1 MMLPTKEKSNIL
13 NDSLGLRYNSIP
25 LDNSLRY
32 NPQHLYI
39 VSDDEIKK
47 DDYFIIVSGL
57 PPLGEEDKKFQVL
70 KHNGGNRYHNEHCKK
85 IIATTDK
92 SLKIKSTCNCSET
105 EAIYCGEEKSV
116 GKCQQ
121 SLPSPSEAFIKKY
134 CKLGGIDE
142 VDVEYEG
149 VVQSTTWEHDEPEYW
164 QPKVDSH
171 NNITINPI
179 KDSWSREE
187 VEIKCRQAY
196 QEGKCWGKGYN
207 NTLNE
212 EEWIKKNL

>member
-1 MMLPTKEKSNIL
+1 MQVVFNKSISMKKRCKVVMLPTKEKSNIL

-32 NPQHLYI
+32 SPQHLYI
-39 VSDDEIKK
+39 ISDDEIKEG
-47 DDYFIIVSGL
+47 DWYYSSEDNAVRQWIDYYSM
-57 PPLGEEDKKFQVL
+57 PMMDCD
-70 KHNGGNRYHNEHCKK
+70 R

-134 CKLGGIDE
+134 CKLDGIDE

-171 NNITINPI
+171 NYSVRRIFLINFGLF
-179 KDSWSREE
+179 K
-187 VEIKCRQAY
+187 V
-196 QEGKCWGKGYN
+196 
-207 NTLNE
+207 
-212 EEWIKKNL
+212 